1 MELVFDISDDEMPIF
16 LAETEDQLQV
26 LEEGLVRIEHE
37 PEDIDLIQGLFR
49 AAHTLK
55 GMAGM
60 IGHKR
65 LVSLTHALENG
76 FDGIRKNT
84 YPVSTE
90 FIDLCLE
97 SIDSLRLLREEVID
111 RQESD
116 VDVETTVEKIETYIH
131 KVSQS
136 DAGNILPP
144 PVQKSTPHPVPAAE
158 QIPEPKPEPKA
169 EVPQPVAEETK
180 PAEPTPEPVKQPE
193 KPAGMVVLLEAEISP
208 TSIASAA
215 RAFQLMMALQASGT
229 ILDMEPDQETIET
242 SKPVKKFFAKFIP
255 NQPLDVIR
263 QDLRNISEVDNV
275 TLIEQG
281 TTGGESTPK
290 EDEKPAENSI
300 VVEVDISPKSVASAA
315 RAFQIMM
322 CLQSSGTV
330 LEMNPSQE
338 QIETSKPVPH
348 FKAKFVP
355 TKPLDS
361 IRQELTS
368 ISEIDRLVLGDAV
381 IELVQPK
388 SSSPVQSGE
397 KVNTEPPRLGDFL
410 VENGTISTKQLQTAL
425 SKQKELTAQGHQAL
439 LGQVVIDLGYCDRE
453 TLDQA
458 TAKYMQTQRAA
469 LQAAQEADKNK
480 EKAVDKTV
488 RTSVERLDALMNLV
502 GELITDRNR
511 LYQLRNKLETTYR
524 GNDEV
529 SMLSDTVVH
538 IGRITDQLQEEVMH
552 IRMQPVANVFNKFPR
567 MVRDLAQKTGK
578 ELDLILRGQETELD
592 RSVIEEINDPLIHL
606 LRNSV
611 DHGIETP
618 GERRAAGKNPRGTV
632 ILSARHEQGRIVL
645 TVEDDGK
652 GIDLDKLKKSAVNKG
667 MISEAEA
674 AVMPDDKAID
684 LIFASG
690 VSTAKTVSDISGRG
704 VGMDIVRNNIERLN
718 GTILVDT
725 HPGHGS
731 TFTISLP
738 LTLAIV
744 PTLLVKVSGTT
755 FAIPLVMVIETQRL
769 EKKNISIVSGRP
781 VTKLRDQIISLLELS
796 DAFHLDQAKDGHDK
810 FMVVVRSSKVEVGLV
825 VDSLVG
831 EEEVVVKSLSS
842 LVGDTLGISSAA
854 ILGDGQVALILD
866 VPGLY
871 KLAGLH

>member
-1 MELVFDISDDEMPIF
+1 MELVFDISPDEMPLF
-16 LAETEDQLQV
+16 MAETEDQLQV

-37 PEDIDLIQGLFR
+37 ADDIELIQGLFR

-84 YPVSTE
+84 YPVSTQ
-90 FIDLCLE
+90 FIDICLE
-97 SIDSLRLLREEVID
+97 SIDGLRLLREEVID
-111 RQESD
+111 RQESE
-116 VDVETTVEKIETYIH
+116 VDVETLVDRVEQYIQS
-131 KVSQS
+131 VSGK
-136 DAGNILPP
+136 A
-144 PVQKSTPHPVPAAE
+144 PAAE
-158 QIPEPKPEPKA
+158 NPKPAAQPAPEPVNAP
-169 EVPQPVAEETK
+169 VPVKVEAPVALPSVTAPVAENAETVYQFSAVIAK
-180 PAEPTPEPVKQPE
+180 NSV
-193 KPAGMVVLLEAEISP
+193 
-208 TSIASAA
+208 ASAA
-215 RAFQLMMALQASGT
+215 RAFQLMMALQAGGS
-229 ILDMEPDQETIET
+229 IESMEPSQDEIET
-242 SKPVKKFFAKFIP
+242 SKPVFEFKARFIP
-255 NQPLDVIR
+255 TQPLDSVK
-263 QDLRNISEVDNV
+263 QDIDRISEVESFTFTPELAV
-275 TLIEQG
+275 GPETAEPTAPAAEQPV
-281 TTGGESTPK
+281 EP
-290 EDEKPAENSI
+290 DSI
-300 VVEVDISPKSVASAA
+300 WVEVDISPKSVASAA

-322 CLQSSGTV
+322 V
-330 LEMNPSQE
+330 LEAAGKVLEAQPSLAE
-338 QIETSKPVPH
+338 IDTSKPVAQ
-348 FKAKFVP
+348 FRAKFIPVQAIDK
-355 TKPLDS
+355 T
-361 IRQELTS
+361 RQELTS

-388 SSSPVQSGE
+388 SSSPVQSGD
-397 KVNTEPPRLGDFL
+397 KANTEPPRLGDYL
-410 VENGTISTKQLQTAL
+410 VESGTITAAQLDAAL
-425 SKQKELTAQGHQAL
+425 AKQKEMGPHHL
-439 LGQVVIDLGYCDRE
+439 LGQIMVDLGYFDHE
-453 TLDQA
+453 TLEQT
-458 TAKYMQTQRAA
+458 TAKYMQSQRAA
-469 LQAAQEADKNK
+469 LQAAQDSDKSK
-480 EKAVDKTV
+480 EKSVDKTV

-511 LYQLRNKLETTYR
+511 LNQLRNKLETSYR
-524 GNDEV
+524 GNDEI

-611 DHGIETP
+611 DHGIEIP
-618 GERRAAGKNPRGTV
+618 ADRRAAGKNPRGTV
-632 ILSARHEQGRIVL
+632 VLSARHEQGRIVL

-652 GIDLDKLKKSAVNKG
+652 GIDIEKLKKSAVSKG
-667 MISEAEA
+667 FITDTEA
-674 AVMPDDKAID
+674 AAMTDEKAID

-690 VSTAKTVSDISGRG
+690 VSTAKALSDISGRG

-718 GTILVDT
+718 GTIIVET
-725 HPGHGS
+725 KPGQGS
-731 TFTISLP
+731 VFSISLP

-744 PTLLVKVSGTT
+744 PTLLVKVGDTT

-769 EKKNISIVSGRP
+769 SSSGISIVSGRP
-781 VTKLRDQIISLLELS
+781 VTKLRDQVISLLELA
-796 DAFHLDQAKDGHDK
+796 DVFHMPKAENAEKY
-810 FMVVVRSSKVEVGLV
+810 MVVVRSSKVEIGLV
-825 VDSLVG
+825 VNSLVG

-842 LVGDTLGISSAA
+842 LVGETLGISSAA

>member
-1 MELVFDISDDEMPIF
+1 MELVFDISPDEMPLF

-26 LEEGLVRIEHE
+26 IEEGLVRIEQE
-37 PEDIDLIQGLFR
+37 SDDPDLIQGLFR

-76 FDGIRKNT
+76 FDGIRKKT
-84 YPVSTE
+84 YQISTD
-90 FIDLCLE
+90 FIDLCLS
-97 SIDSLRLLREEVID
+97 SIDGLRLLREEVID

-116 VDVETTVEKIETYIH
+116 VDVESMVYQLEEYIQR
-131 KVSQS
+131 VSGGS
-136 DAGNILPP
+136 ATKTPP
-144 PVQKSTPHPVPAAE
+144 A
-158 QIPEPKPEPKA
+158 
-169 EVPQPVAEETK
+169 
-180 PAEPTPEPVKQPE
+180 
-193 KPAGMVVLLEAEISP
+193 
-208 TSIASAA
+208 
-215 RAFQLMMALQASGT
+215 
-229 ILDMEPDQETIET
+229 
-242 SKPVKKFFAKFIP
+242 SKPVQ
-255 NQPLDVIR
+255 QPEPAPEVI
-263 QDLRNISEVDNV
+263 S
-275 TLIEQG
+275 
-281 TTGGESTPK
+281 
-290 EDEKPAENSI
+290 EKPAEVPVTTP
-300 VVEVDISPKSVASAA
+300 VVTSQTKTWFLTANINPKSIAPAA

-322 CLQSSGTV
+322 ALQSAGTIVEMDPPLEDIEASKPVSRFIAKFSAGDDIASLQQDLACISELDSFEIIDPDRSTKQSATPKEAAKTESVEVIVDISPKSIASVARAFQVMMCLQSSGTI
-330 LEMNPSQE
+330 LEMNPDLEKVESNQ
-338 QIETSKPVPH
+338 QVNQY
-348 FKAKFVP
+348 KAKFLP
-355 TKPLDS
+355 SLPLDQ
-361 IRQELTS
+361 IRQEITK
-368 ISEIDRLVLGDAV
+368 ISEIDKLILGDSV

-397 KVNTEPPRLGDFL
+397 KQNTEPPRLGDFL
-410 VENGTISTKQLQTAL
+410 IESGTITAAQLEKAL
-425 SKQKELTAQGHQAL
+425 ARQKELSKEGRQEL
-439 LGQVVIDLGYCDRE
+439 FGQVLIELGFFDRD

-458 TAKYMQTQRAA
+458 TSKFMQAQRAA
-469 LQAAQEADKNK
+469 LQAAQDADKSK
-480 EKAVDKTV
+480 EKNIDKTV

-511 LYQLRNKLETTYR
+511 LNQLRNRFEANDR
-524 GNDEV
+524 GHDEV
-529 SMLSDTVVH
+529 GMLSDTVVH

-578 ELDLILRGQETELD
+578 ELDLILRGQDTELD

-618 GERRAAGKNPRGTV
+618 ADRRAAGKNSRGTV
-632 ILSARHEQGRIVL
+632 TLSARHEQGRIVL

-652 GIDLDKLKKSAVNKG
+652 GIDMDKLKKSAVAKG
-667 MISEAEA
+667 LLTEAEA
-674 AVMPDDKAID
+674 SVITDDKAIN

-690 VSTAKTVSDISGRG
+690 VSTAKALSDISGRG

-718 GTILVDT
+718 GTIIVDT
-725 HPGHGS
+725 QVGKGS
-731 TFTISLP
+731 TFTITLP

-744 PTLLVKVSGTT
+744 PTLLVKVGDTS
-755 FAIPLVMVIETQRL
+755 FAIPLVMVIETQKL
-769 EKKNISIVSGRP
+769 DSKGISYVSGKP
-781 VTKLRDQIISLLELS
+781 VTKLRDQVISLLELADVFRLETGKQS
-796 DAFHLDQAKDGHDK
+796 KDRY
-810 FMVVVRSSKVEVGLV
+810 MVVVRSSKVEIGLV

-831 EEEVVVKSLSS
+831 EEEVVVKSLST
-842 LVGDTLGISSAA
+842 LIGDTPGISSAA